1 MSTYITHKSQSSPQN
16 LPKKQPQKTKKKVP
30 TANFKKQNPLLP
42 RIGTSFSTSNFTIL
56 KPVALLKSVDDPI
69 PPTEMLS
76 WCVFC
81 CQVLFHGKVS
91 MTQWKRWKPLV
102 NSSEKLGWMDEWL
115 KSSMIF
121 LNNDHY
127 RREEYWNVYK
137 SLRSRNT
144 NMSLKKGPFR
154 NESSLPTIIFSENIG
169 RFQLS
174 I

>member
-76 WCVFC
+76 WCVFVARFWGPWKSFNDTVETLETPC
-81 CQVLFHGKVS
+81 KFMGKVG
-91 MTQWKRWKPLV
+91 M
-102 NSSEKLGWMDEWL
+102 NGWMVE
-115 KSSMIF
+115 I
-121 LNNDHY
+121 LNDFPKQWSLSERRADTEMYTNHCIPEILTCPSKRDHF
-127 RREEYWNVYK
+127 ETKVV
-137 SLRSRNT
+137 SQPS
-144 NMSLKKGPFR
+144 F
-154 NESSLPTIIFSENIG
+154 
-169 RFQLS
+169 FQKT
-174 I
+174 